1 MAYRP
6 KSIIASWRAQS
17 TATRILRAW
26 LGITWVYGGWNKAS
40 DPQFLDP
47 AANNYIGN
55 QIRGFVDISP
65 LGPLLNQSLEHATL
79 AGIFIMIAEFATGFA
94 TLFFIVPR
102 FAALAGFFTSFGLW
116 LTVTFHVQP
125 YFLGSDTAYAVMWL
139 TYFFILNNGNKGY
152 RRVDFNMDRRGI
164 LRVSSLLGLSG
175 GFIGLGKLFPTAAA
189 DSNEKDGQGKSGKRI
204 VKLERLPVGSNFKFK
219 ANGQPAMLF
228 RTKTGV
234 FAYSMV
240 CTHQG
245 CVVDYSRGAKQFIC
259 PCHGAAFDPFDNGK
273 VLNPPAP
280 KALPKIKVK
289 ISGEYVIFA

>member
-6 KSIIASWRAQS
+6 KSIISSWRAQS

-102 FAALAGFFTSFGLW
+102 IAALAGFFTSFGLW

-175 GFIGLGKLFPTAAA
+175 GFIGLGKLFPNAAA
-189 DSNEKDGQGKSGKRI
+189 DSNEKDGEGKSGQRI

-259 PCHGAAFDPFDNGK
+259 PCHGAAFDPFNNGK

>member
-6 KSIIASWRAQS
+6 KSVSASWRSQS
-17 TATRILRAW
+17 TSTKILRAW
-26 LGITWVYGGWNKAS
+26 LGVTWVYGGWNKAT
-40 DPQFLDP
+40 DPGFLDP

-65 LGPLLNQSLEHATL
+65 LGSLLNHSLEHATL
-79 AGIFIMIAEFATGFA
+79 IGVLVMLTEFATGIA
-94 TLFFIVPR
+94 TLLFILPR
-102 FAALAGFFTSFGLW
+102 FAALVGFFTSVGLW

-139 TYFFILNNGNKGY
+139 AYFYILYNGNK
-152 RRVDFNMDRRGI
+152 RVDLNVDRRGI

-175 GFIGLGKLFPTAAA
+175 GLIGIGKFFPSANA
-189 DSNEKDGQGKSGKRI
+189 DTEGKDGKESKKI

-245 CVVDYSRGAKQFIC
+245 CVVDYSKGAKQFIC
-259 PCHGAAFDPFDNGK
+259 PCHGAAFDPFNNAK

-280 KALPKIKVK
+280 KPLPKIKVK

>member
-55 QIRGFVDISP
+55 QIRGFVEISP

-125 YFLGSDTAYAVMWL
+125 YFLGSDSAYAVMWL
-139 TYFFILNNGNKGY
+139 TYFFILHNGNK
-152 RRVDFNMDRRGI
+152 RVDLNMDRRGV
-164 LRVSSLLGLSG
+164 LRVGSLLGLSG

-189 DSNEKDGQGKSGKRI
+189 DSNEKEREGKNGKRI
-204 VKLERLPVGSNFKFK
+204 VKLERLPIGSNFKFK